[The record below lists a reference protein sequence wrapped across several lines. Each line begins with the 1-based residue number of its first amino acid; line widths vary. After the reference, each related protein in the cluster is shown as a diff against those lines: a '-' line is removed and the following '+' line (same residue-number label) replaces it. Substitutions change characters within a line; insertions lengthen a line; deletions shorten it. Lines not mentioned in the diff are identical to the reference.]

1 MKRWLLWG
9 IIGLLFSCARLDVEI
24 QNERLTL
31 RLSHTMLTLVF
42 PASPSP
48 SHVAFYSEVF
58 RRLATLEKAKISD
71 EVRLTGDPYQDTF
84 LIGNKLLKD
93 WKNLTLRWAWIQQ
106 VWETMR
112 YEADTSKAPW
122 VSLLKEEMVSYAR
135 IRDFDDLFRKYG
147 LSLSQIREARQYLI
161 QFLSVEVYF
170 VSLQELMERYGR
182 YYTMNDLPTVFF
194 QLVVLPES
202 VEWLTF
208 LQKRYG
214 KGTIRQVARMTYDKE
229 SWAKKLG
236 RTVSDLES
244 EFVKGLEN
252 KKFTMGIWANLDFV
266 HEYQNL
272 LSLYNQSTKQ
282 TLFKK

>member
-1 MKRWLLWG
+1 MKRWLFVG
-9 IIGLLFSCARLDVEI
+9 MVGVLFSCARVDVI
-24 QNERLTL
+24 QENERLTL
-31 RLSHTMLTLVF
+31 TLSHTKLVLVF
-42 PASPSP
+42 PETISLDQR
-48 SHVAFYSEVF
+48 AFYTELF
-58 RRLATLEKAKISD
+58 RRLTELEKTRLSD

-112 YEADTSKAPW
+112 YEAE
-122 VSLLKEEMVSYAR
+122 VSRASWASFLKKEMISYAR
-135 IRDFDDLFRKYG
+135 IRDFEDLFRKYQ
-147 LSLSQIREARQYLI
+147 LSQFQVREARQYLI
-161 QFLSVEVYF
+161 QFLIVEVYF

-208 LQKRYG
+208 LQTRYG
-214 KGTIRQVARMTYDKE
+214 KGTIRQVARMMYDKQAWE
-229 SWAKKLG
+229 KKLG
-236 RTVSDLES
+236 KPVSDLES

-252 KKFTMGIWANLDFV
+252 KKFTMGIWANLGFV
-266 HEYQNL
+266 HEYQNFL
-272 LSLYNQSTKQ
+272 ALYNQSTKQ

>member
-1 MKRWLLWG
+1 MKQWLFVG
-9 IIGLLFSCARLDVEI
+9 MMGFVFSCARVDVI
-24 QNERLTL
+24 QENERLTL
-31 RLSHTMLTLVF
+31 TLSHTKLVLVF
-42 PASPSP
+42 PENISLEQR
-48 SHVAFYSEVF
+48 AFYTELF
-58 RRLATLEKAKISD
+58 RRLTRLERPKLSD
-71 EVRLTGDPYQDTF
+71 EVRLTGDLYQDTF
-84 LIGNKLLKD
+84 LIGNKLLRD

-112 YEADTSKAPW
+112 YEADISKDEWA
-122 VSLLKEEMVSYAR
+122 SLLKKEMISYVR
-135 IRDFDDLFRKYG
+135 MRDFDDLFRKYQ
-147 LSLSQIREARQYLI
+147 LNQFQVREARQYLI
-161 QFLSVEVYF
+161 QFLIVEVYF

-229 SWAKKLG
+229 AWEKKLG
-236 RTVSDLES
+236 KPVSDLES

-252 KKFTMGIWANLDFV
+252 KKFSMGIWTNLDFV

-272 LSLYNQSTKQ
+272 LALYNQSTKQ